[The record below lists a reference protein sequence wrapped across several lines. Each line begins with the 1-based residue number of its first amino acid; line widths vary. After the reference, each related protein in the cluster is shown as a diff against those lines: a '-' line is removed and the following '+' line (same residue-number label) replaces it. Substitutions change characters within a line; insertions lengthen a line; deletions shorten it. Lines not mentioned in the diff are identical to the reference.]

1 MRTGS
6 RLLLDFAIILLALS
20 SSYGIRTTGATGYRG
35 GSAAW
40 HSNLVSVEI
49 DGYVRSPDGEPLQDA
64 RLRLWGSVLEG
75 EATTDHAGYFSLE
88 ASTRE
93 SDCVLYALYDDPET
107 PGVDLLPEARKVDTS
122 DRVVNRFNFTLA
134 PAATVVLT
142 GQLRP
147 VEVSKDVLW
156 YMYKVVDPGTAE
168 VLFSGECALVYG
180 TDTEAESR
188 RIGLDSST
196 VVVPATRPFAIVVSP
211 TSRYQREQDPFWWT
225 RPDESRQ
232 RSEIFTEF
240 VIVEGEGFEFGG
252 GEVIRIELEEHSLK
266 SDLKLVSRLVERV
279 EANITGIEE
288 LGFYVA
294 SERHELSGSKGVV
307 QGVAARMEE
316 GELEGCYY
324 DLRQAYLKLH
334 SVWTRLY
341 SMRGVAAL
349 SMNALI
355 AFVALTSVA
364 LATLLTES
372 RLLRIFLSASVY
384 SPMALYLRQVYP
396 GGGIVALERFIAA
409 SILSFITVLFIVD
422 VLPRALVR
430 GVGYGG
436 VPGMGTLVAVFSM
449 AKRSLRRR
457 RLRTLLT
464 LSSILALTM
473 SFVALTSLSTG
484 YGLVYTQAGSRPPDT
499 SGIMVRMPEY
509 EPEDQF
515 QNGWF
520 NFMIPSVAD
529 WAERNEGV
537 IGVAMK
543 AESVPQISPLAAIEG
558 WPIRGILGVQPD
570 GEPLMPMIDASVVFG
585 EPLREEGTCLVHEFM
600 LEHAGVD
607 VGDLIAVRG
616 VPMRVVG
623 VFDDRIGQVIDMDG
637 EPVLPKYQNVMNP
650 WDERVLWIIS
660 PDSCDPATVIVTTLD
675 TSLEVPGVAL
685 SKIDL
690 TLEPDA
696 DIDLTGRS
704 MAISREYRIWIS
716 SGGSVHLAQMGSWL
730 AGKGLPILVPW
741 AIAILNVIATML
753 SSMYERRRE
762 IDILSSVGLSP
773 RHIAGIFL
781 GEASI
786 LGVVGGGLG
795 YLFGLGWYPVMARLS
810 LAPVVGQKVSAVWCV
825 AALGIAMASVV
836 SGSLIALEGS
846 TGLTPSLRRR
856 WSQEGRV
863 DAQLGAWETRLPV
876 MLDREDLEGFV
887 DYLLVC
893 LRAQTEPGVSP
904 TISLIRRTYQEGGN
918 MEVSFVYNEPG
929 AGLGQYRTV
938 NSITIAREP
947 IEGRPLFSATLASE
961 GAREAADMTGLFVR
975 GLLIRWSA
983 EKGRAS

>member
-1 MRTGS
+1 
-6 RLLLDFAIILLALS
+6 
-20 SSYGIRTTGATGYRG
+20 
-35 GSAAW
+35 
-40 HSNLVSVEI
+40 VSVEI
-49 DGYVRSPDGEPLQDA
+49 DGYVRGPDGEPLQGA
-64 RLRLWGSVLEG
+64 RLRLWGSALEG
-75 EATTDHAGYFSLE
+75 ETTTDHAGYFSLE

-93 SDCVLYALYDDPET
+93 SDCTLYALYDDPET

-122 DRVVNRFNFTLA
+122 ERVVARFNFTLA

-147 VEVSKDVLW
+147 VEVSKDVSW

-188 RIGLDSST
+188 RLGLDSST
-196 VVVPATRPFAIVVSP
+196 VVVPASRPFAIVVSP

-225 RPDESRQ
+225 RPDESSQ
-232 RSEIFTEF
+232 RSEVFTEF
-240 VIVEGEGFEFGG
+240 AIVEGEGFELAG
-252 GEVIRIELEEHSLK
+252 GEVLRIELEEYSLK
-266 SDLKLVSRLVERV
+266 SDLKLVNRLVERI
-279 EANITGIEE
+279 EANITSIEA

-294 SERHELSGSKGVV
+294 SERHELSSSKGLIE
-307 QGVAARMEE
+307 GVAASLER

-355 AFVALTSVA
+355 VFVALTSVA

-372 RLLRIFLSASVY
+372 RLLRVLLSASVY
-384 SPMALYLRQVYP
+384 APMVLYLRQVYP
-396 GGGIVALERFIAA
+396 GGCIVALERFVAA
-409 SILSFITVLFIVD
+409 SILSLIAVLFIVD

-430 GVGYGG
+430 GVGYGV

-464 LSSILALTM
+464 ISSILALTM

-484 YGLVYTQAGSRPPDT
+484 YGLVYTKAGSRPPDA

-520 NFMIPSVAD
+520 NFMIPSVVD
-529 WAERNEGV
+529 WAEGNEGV

-543 AESVPQISPLAAIEG
+543 AESVPQISPITTIEG
-558 WPIRGILGVQPD
+558 WPIRGILGVQSD
-570 GEPLMPMIDASVVFG
+570 REPLMPMIDASVVIG

-600 LEHAGVD
+600 LEYAGID
-607 VGDLIAVRG
+607 VGDLITVRG
-616 VPMRVVG
+616 VQMRVVG
-623 VFDDRIGQVIDMDG
+623 VFDDRIGQVIDIDG
-637 EPVLPKYQNVMNP
+637 EPVLPSYQNVMNP

-660 PDSCDPATVIVTTLD
+660 PDSCDPKTVIITTLD
-675 TSLEVPGVAL
+675 TSLELPGVAL
-685 SKIDL
+685 SKIDIVL
-690 TLEPDA
+690 SPDA
-696 DIDLTGRS
+696 DIDMTGRS

-716 SGGSVHLAQMGSWL
+716 SGGTVHFAQMGSWL
-730 AGKGLPILVPW
+730 AGKGLPILIPW

-795 YLFGLGWYPVMARLS
+795 YLFGLGWYPVMAQLS

-825 AALGIAMASVV
+825 AALGIAMVSVV
-836 SGSLIALEGS
+836 AGSLIALKGS

-856 WSQEGRV
+856 WALESRMDGSAGTWEMKLPIM
-863 DAQLGAWETRLPV
+863 LG
-876 MLDREDLEGFV
+876 REDLEDFV
-887 DYLLVC
+887 NYLLVR
-893 LRAQTEPGVSP
+893 LRAQKEPGAEP
-904 TISLIRRTYQEGGN
+904 TISLIRRKPLEG
-918 MEVSFVYNEPG
+918 ESVDISFVYNEPN
-929 AGLGQYRTV
+929 AGLGLYRTL
-938 NSITIAREP
+938 NSIVISREP
-947 IEGRPLFSATLASE
+947 SLPRPLFSATLVSE
-961 GAREAADMTGLFVR
+961 GMREAADRTGLFVR
-975 GLLIRWSA
+975 GRLIQWSA
-983 EKGRAS
+983 EKGRAR